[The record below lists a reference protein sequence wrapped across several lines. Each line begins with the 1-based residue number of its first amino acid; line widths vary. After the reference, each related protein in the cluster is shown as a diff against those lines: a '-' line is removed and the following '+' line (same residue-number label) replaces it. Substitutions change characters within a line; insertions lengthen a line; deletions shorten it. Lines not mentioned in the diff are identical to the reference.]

1 MKFCKTCLMPATRP
15 DLEFDDAG
23 RCDACVTAER
33 KFGGGLSPI
42 DWDARLQK
50 LKEIVEDRTKYNRS
64 DYDVVIGVSGG
75 KDSTYQVHLAKDML
89 GLKPLCVCL
98 EPTLPTEIG
107 RRNLQTLNNMGV
119 DIYHVRRNPVVYEKL
134 VLESLR
140 RVGDMEWP
148 NHAAIWAL
156 PYQFAV
162 AFDVPLIFWGEGRME
177 YAGNF
182 FVDERHLME
191 FDEDFAT
198 DYGTLNGLRADDF
211 IGPSTGLSHSDLYH
225 YRFPEREK
233 LQSVGGN
240 RGCLGLF
247 LGYFVNWDVRR
258 ILQKI
263 EPLGWKGRE
272 GRTETTYTDFEG
284 LDCLSM
290 NLHDYLK
297 FCKYG
302 YGRATDDASRDIR
315 HGDIDRE
322 QALRL
327 VERYDGVY
335 PKNLVE
341 KFCAHF
347 SMQIAEFDEIC
358 DAFTNQEIF
367 ETRDGKFIRDIDNS
381 LVMRKEILECRRN
394 PSGQISQKSK

>member
-1 MKFCKTCLMPATRP
+1 MLFCKNCLMPSTRP
-15 DLEFDDAG
+15 DLEFNPSG
-23 RCDACVTAER
+23 VCDACVTAER
-33 KFGGGLSPI
+33 KFGRGLSPI
-42 DWDARLQK
+42 DWDARWSRLQ
-50 LKEIVEDRTKYNRS
+50 EIVNEQTKQRNS

-75 KDSTYQVHLAKDML
+75 KDSTFQVHIAKNVL

-107 RRNLQTLNNMGV
+107 KQNLQTLNEMGV
-119 DIYHVRRNPVVYEKL
+119 DIYHVRRNPIVYEKL

-140 RVGDMEWP
+140 RIGDMEWP

-182 FVDERHLME
+182 FIDERHLME

-198 DYGTLNGLRADDF
+198 DYGTLNGLRAEDFVGDD
-211 IGPSTGLSHSDLYH
+211 TGLSSSDLLH
-225 YRFPEREK
+225 YRFPPQEK

-247 LGYFVNWDVRR
+247 LGYFINWDVRR
-258 ILQKI
+258 IIEKI
-263 EPLGWKGRE
+263 EPFGWSRRG

-290 NLHDYLK
+290 NLHDYIK
-297 FCKYG
+297 YCKYG

-315 HGDIDRE
+315 HGDINRK
-322 QALRL
+322 QGLRL

-335 PKNLVE
+335 PKYIVE
-341 KFCAHF
+341 KFCDHF
-347 SMQIAEFDEIC
+347 NMPRSEFDQIC
-358 DAFTNQEIF
+358 DSFTNPEIF
-367 ETRDGKFIRDIDNS
+367 ETTNGQFARDIDNS
-381 LVMRKEILECRRN
+381 LIMKEQVREARRN
-394 PSGQISQKSK
+394 P

>member
-1 MKFCKTCLMPATRP
+1 M
-15 DLEFDDAG
+15 
-23 RCDACVTAER
+23 
-33 KFGGGLSPI
+33 
-42 DWDARLQK
+42 
-50 LKEIVEDRTKYNRS
+50 
-64 DYDVVIGVSGG
+64 
-75 KDSTYQVHLAKDML
+75 
-89 GLKPLCVCL
+89 
-98 EPTLPTEIG
+98 
-107 RRNLQTLNNMGV
+107 
-119 DIYHVRRNPVVYEKL
+119 
-134 VLESLR
+134 
-140 RVGDMEWP
+140 
-148 NHAAIWAL
+148 
-156 PYQFAV
+156 
-162 AFDVPLIFWGEGRME
+162 
-177 YAGNF
+177 
-182 FVDERHLME
+182 
-191 FDEDFAT
+191 
-198 DYGTLNGLRADDF
+198 
-211 IGPSTGLSHSDLYH
+211 
-225 YRFPEREK
+225 
-233 LQSVGGN
+233 
-240 RGCLGLF
+240 
-247 LGYFVNWDVRR
+247 NWDVRR

-263 EPLGWKGRE
+263 EPFGWKRRA

-347 SMQIAEFDEIC
+347 GMQTEDFDEIC

-367 ETRDGKFIRDIDNS
+367 ETRDGKFVRDIDNS

-394 PSGQISQKSK
+394 PSGQIS